1 MRVVLSIGGSVLAP
15 TQAEDRVASYAD
27 VIQELVHMG
36 CQVGVVVGGGA
47 VAREYIDAGRAL
59 GANEIELDDIGIG
72 VTRLNAKLLIVA
84 LGDMVPSGCA
94 KSYRTART
102 DLARGGVT
110 VMGGTDPG
118 HTTDAVAAALAEFV
132 NADLLVLATS
142 VPGVFEEDP
151 KSNPEATR
159 FDELKPAELVDIVAG
174 LEMNAGSAA
183 PVDLLAAKVIDRSGM
198 HALVID
204 GSDPDRVIGAV
215 RDGTFDG
222 TEILPASTK
231 TPPLWTDDD

>member
-15 TQAEDRVASYAD
+15 TQGEERVASYAD
-27 VIQELVHMG
+27 AIRELVHMG
-36 CQVGVVVGGGA
+36 CQVGAVVGGGS
-47 VAREYIDAGRAL
+47 VARDYIEAGRAL
-59 GANEIELDDIGIG
+59 GANEIELDEIGIG
-72 VTRLNAKLLIVA
+72 VTRLNAELLIAA

-94 KSYRTART
+94 ESYRTART
-102 DLARGGVT
+102 DLVRGGVA

-118 HTTDAVAAALAEFV
+118 HTTDAVSAALAEFV

-151 KSNPEATR
+151 KANPDAPRYDTLTSA
-159 FDELKPAELVDIVAG
+159 DLVDIVAG

-183 PVDLLAAKVIDRSGM
+183 PVDLLAAKVIDRSDM
-198 HALVID
+198 HAVVID
-204 GSDPDRVIGAV
+204 GSDPARVIQAV

-222 TEILPASTK
+222 TEIAPT
-231 TPPLWTDDD
+231 TGTVPPLWTDDD